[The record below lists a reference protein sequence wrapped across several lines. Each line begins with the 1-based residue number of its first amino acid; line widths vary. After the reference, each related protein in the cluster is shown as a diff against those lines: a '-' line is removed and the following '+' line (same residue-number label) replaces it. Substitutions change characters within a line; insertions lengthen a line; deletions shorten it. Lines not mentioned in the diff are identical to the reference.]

1 MTRKIVFLAIVSFV
15 GGAGFL
21 WCEQKSSVKVVKKTR
36 RALRE
41 QCCELLGDLLYETA
55 TVLTTLD
62 SGQESEKSPLFC
74 PCVRLIGSIQQQIM
88 DLLTPCLSADS
99 DALLTGA
106 TRKALQEYSTIFD
119 KCLDDIFQ
127 IENIAKQNDLNSVH
141 STLVAVQ
148 HDLLLEASAA

>member
-1 MTRKIVFLAIVSFV
+1 MIRKIVLLAVISFV
-15 GGAGFL
+15 GGPSL
-21 WCEQKSSVKVVKKTR
+21 IWCEQKSSAKVVKKTR

-41 QCCELLGDLLYETA
+41 QCCGLLGDLLYETA

-62 SGQESEKSPLFC
+62 SGQADEKAPLLC

-119 KCLDDIFQ
+119 KCLNGIFQ
-127 IENIAKQNDLNSVH
+127 IENMAKQNDLNSVH
-141 STLVAVQ
+141 AMLVAVQ
-148 HDLLLEASAA
+148 RDLLLEDATI

>member
-1 MTRKIVFLAIVSFV
+1 MFFI
-15 GGAGFL
+15 GGTSL
-21 WCEQKSSVKVVKKTR
+21 VWCEQKSSTKIVKKTR

-62 SGQESEKSPLFC
+62 SDQTDAKSPLLC
-74 PCVRLIGSIQQQIM
+74 PCVRLIGSIQQQVM

-119 KCLDDIFQ
+119 KCLNSIFQ
-127 IENIAKQNDLNSVH
+127 IENIEKQNDLNSVH
-141 STLVAVQ
+141 SMLVAVQ
-148 HDLLLEASAA
+148 RDLLLEPSTS